1 MINQIYSHTD
11 PEQKLIGL
19 ILMKPDLI
27 LSAPLEARWFQRN
40 YRVIEAM
47 LSLVGQ
53 GINIDIFTVSK
64 EMGGKGLNE
73 LIDYQK
79 NSFCNPKNYNLYID
93 ELRSNF
99 EARIVRTS
107 VESAL
112 SSLDRGGK
120 PTEVL
125 NSLISTSMK
134 SITPDSKNFNYTTRE
149 ALGLFI
155 DEITEIYD
163 SKDSKHIGIQTGIKD
178 LDSVLG
184 GLHSSDMLIV
194 GARPAAG
201 KTAFALSI
209 MRNVAKKYTK
219 VGFFS
224 TEMAVKQVMGRLT
237 SLETKIPASKF
248 RTGDLSEEDFPKL
261 TLATQNI
268 LNMNMRICD
277 KPSITISEIVMQS
290 RAWMADGGIDFIA
303 VDYLT
308 RIHPDKSRNNQ
319 TLDIGDIVTGL
330 KNLARTLNIPVM
342 VLAQLNRG
350 SENRSDN
357 TPRMSDLRDSGVI
370 EQEADQIM
378 LLHRPDDQPAE
389 VIIDKNRHGATGVV
403 RCNFD
408 PATMEWKQFDY

>member
-1 MINQIYSHTD
+1 MTTQVYAHTD
-11 PEQKLIGL
+11 PEQKLIGV
-19 ILMKPDLI
+19 ILMKPELI
-27 LSAPLEARWFQRN
+27 LSAPIEARWFERN

-64 EMGGKGLNE
+64 EMGGKGLNT

-79 NSFCNPKNYNLYID
+79 NSFANPKNYNLYID

-107 VESAL
+107 IESAL
-112 SSLDRGGK
+112 SSIDNGVK

-125 NSLISTSMK
+125 NSLISASMK
-134 SITPDSKNFNYTTRE
+134 STTPDSKNFNYTVKE
-149 ALGLFI
+149 AMIDFI
-155 DEITEIYD
+155 DELTEIYD
-163 SKDSKHIGIQTGIKD
+163 GSDKHIGLMTG
-178 LDSVLG
+178 LDRIDRILG
-184 GLHSSDMLIV
+184 GIHPSDMVIV
-194 GARPAAG
+194 GARPGVG

-209 MRNVAKKYTK
+209 LKNLAKSGKR

-237 SLETKIPASKF
+237 SLESGVHAVKF
-248 RTGDLSEEDFPKL
+248 RTGALVEEDFPRL
-261 TLATQNI
+261 TLATNNI
-268 LNMNMRICD
+268 ANYNFRICD
-277 KPSITISEIVMQS
+277 KPAITIGELVMQA

-308 RIHPDKSRNNQ
+308 RLHPDKSRNNQ
-319 TLDIGDIVTGL
+319 TLDVGDIVTGL
-330 KNLARTLNIPVM
+330 KNLARTLNVPVM

-350 SENRSDN
+350 SENRVDK
-357 TPRMSDLRDSGVI
+357 TPVMSDLRDSGVV

-378 LLHRPDDQPAE
+378 MLYRPDDGEPE
-389 VIIDKNRHGATGVV
+389 IIIEKNRHGAVGSI
-403 RCNFD
+403 RCNFNHE
-408 PATMEWKQFDY
+408 TMEWADKDD

>member
-1 MINQIYSHTD
+1 MTTQVYAHTD
-11 PEQKLIGL
+11 PEQKLIGV
-19 ILMKPDLI
+19 ILMKPELI

-47 LSLVGQ
+47 LSLTGK

-64 EMGGKGLNE
+64 EMGGKGLNT

-79 NSFCNPKNYNLYID
+79 NSFCNPKNYGLYID

-112 SSLDRGGK
+112 SSLDRGDK

-125 NSLISTSMK
+125 NSLISASMK
-134 SITPDSKNFNYTTRE
+134 STTPDSKNFNYTVKE
-149 ALGLFI
+149 AMIDFI
-155 DEITEIYD
+155 DELTEIYD
-163 SKDSKHIGIQTGIKD
+163 GDDKHTGLMTGI
-178 LDSVLG
+178 DSIDTILG
-184 GLHSSDMLIV
+184 GLHPSDMVVV
-194 GARPAAG
+194 GARPGVG

-209 MRNVAKKYTK
+209 LRNLAKTGKK

-237 SLETKIPASKF
+237 SLESKVDAVKF
-248 RTGDLSEEDFPKL
+248 RTGALVEEDFPRL
-261 TLATQNI
+261 TLATNNI
-268 LNMNMRICD
+268 AEFNFRICD
-277 KPSITISEIVMQS
+277 KPAITIGELTMQA
-290 RAWMADGGIDFIA
+290 RAWAADGGIDFIA

-308 RIHPDKSRNNQ
+308 RLHPDKSRNNQ
-319 TLDIGDIVTGL
+319 TLDVGDIVTGL
-330 KNLARTLNIPVM
+330 KNLARTLNVSVM

-350 SENRSDN
+350 SENRVDK
-357 TPRMSDLRDSGVI
+357 TPVMSDLRDSGVV

-378 LLHRPDDQPAE
+378 MLYRPDDGEPE
-389 VIIDKNRHGATGVV
+389 IIIEKNRHGAVGSI
-403 RCNFD
+403 RCNFNN
-408 PATMEWKQFDY
+408 ATMEWSDKDD